1 MARDETDPQAGAPA
15 PHADAL
21 EIIAADHEAIR
32 AQLAAFAA
40 FDDPSSPGA
49 DRHALVARLGA
60 LLNAHGSIETEIFY
74 PALAGLA
81 EADTALLGHALADHR
96 EIDTHLQRLAAADPQ
111 GSDFAERLAALAG
124 AVHAHLFEEERSLLP
139 LAGRLGLA
147 ELGERM
153 SARRTELMAGQ
164 GED

>member
-1 MARDETDPQAGAPA
+1 MAHDDVDPQAEAPA

-21 EIIAADHEAIR
+21 AIIAADHEAIR

-40 FDDPSSPGA
+40 FDEQSAPPA

-74 PALAGLA
+74 PALARV
-81 EADTALLGHALADHR
+81 ADTALLGHALADHR
-96 EIDTHLQRLAAADPQ
+96 EIDSHLQRLAAADPQ
-111 GSDFAERLAALAG
+111 GSEFAERLAALAG

-139 LAGRLGLA
+139 QSAGLDLA

-153 SARRTELMAGQ
+153 SARRTELLSGQ
-164 GED
+164 GQD

>member
-1 MARDETDPQAGAPA
+1 MTHDDPDPQADTPA

-40 FDDPSSPGA
+40 FDEQSSPGA

-60 LLNAHGSIETEIFY
+60 LLTAHGRIETEIFY
-74 PALAGLA
+74 PALARAA
-81 EADTALLGHALADHR
+81 EAAPLADALADHR
-96 EIDTHLQRLAAADPQ
+96 EIETQLQRLAAADPQ
-111 GSDFAERLAALAG
+111 GDGFAERLAALAG
-124 AVHAHLFEEERSLLP
+124 AVQDHLAEEERTLLP
-139 LAGRLGLA
+139 QVGSLDLA

-153 SARRTELMAGQ
+153 SARRTELLAGG

>member
-1 MARDETDPQAGAPA
+1 MAHDDADPQAGAPA

-40 FDDPSSPGA
+40 FDEQSAPGA

-60 LLNAHGSIETEIFY
+60 LLTAHGRIETEIFY
-74 PALAGLA
+74 PALARVTDAGRI
-81 EADTALLGHALADHR
+81 GHALADHR
-96 EIDTHLQRLAAADPQ
+96 EIETQLQHLAGADPL
-111 GSDFAERLAALAG
+111 GSEFAERLAALAG
-124 AVHAHLFEEERSLLP
+124 AVHAHLFEEERSLLA
-139 LAGRLGLA
+139 LDGELDLA

-153 SARRTELMAGQ
+153 SVLRTELLAGQ

>member
-1 MARDETDPQAGAPA
+1 MTHDDADPQADAPA

-21 EIIAADHEAIR
+21 AIIAADHEAVR

-40 FDDPSSPGA
+40 FDEQSSPGA

-74 PALAGLA
+74 PALAALDQV
-81 EADTALLGHALADHR
+81 DTGLLGHALADHR

-111 GSDFAERLAALAG
+111 GSEFAERLAALAG
-124 AVHAHLFEEERSLLP
+124 AVHAHLFEEERSVLP
-139 LAGRLGLA
+139 LAGTLDLA
-147 ELGERM
+147 ELGARM